1 MSCEHAEQPLSC
13 SALEDTGAPA
23 PMEIIMAGSPEDVC
37 LLAWSSQSPG
47 TRGGPGAA
55 PS

>member
-1 MSCEHAEQPLSC
+1 MPCELVEQPLSR

-23 PMEIIMAGSPEDVC
+23 PMEIMMTGSLEDIY
-37 LLAWSSQSPG
+37 LLACSPQSPG
-47 TRGGPGAA
+47 TRGGPRAT